1 MYISDSVL
9 AAGTWGLSSQ
19 RNRNV
24 RTAVTKPCAGMAA
37 TAQWHAVPACC
48 KGLVPVLGAVY
59 FACSAA
65 PPQPTHRVALT
76 KKPCSICD
84 DATLHAKVGTGQDV
98 QVPCLGELRKEHL
111 VQVRKETNSANDSW
125 AQGGAK

>member
-48 KGLVPVLGAVY
+48 KGLVPILGAVY
-59 FACSAA
+59 IF
-65 PPQPTHRVALT
+65 
-76 KKPCSICD
+76 
-84 DATLHAKVGTGQDV
+84 
-98 QVPCLGELRKEHL
+98 CL
-111 VQVRKETNSANDSW
+111 QCCPSTTNA
-125 AQGGAK
+125 